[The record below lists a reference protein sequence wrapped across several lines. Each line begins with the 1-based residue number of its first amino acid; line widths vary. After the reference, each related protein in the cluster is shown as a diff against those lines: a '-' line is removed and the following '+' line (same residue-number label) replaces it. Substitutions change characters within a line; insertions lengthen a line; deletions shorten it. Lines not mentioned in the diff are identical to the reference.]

1 MKEAIET
8 TLIIIH
14 AIGGLG
20 LFLLGMIVMT
30 DGLRSLAGNAMRTA
44 LMRFTRTPLSGVLT
58 GAASTAIL
66 QSSSAT
72 TVATVGFVSAG
83 LISFSAAL
91 GIIFGAN
98 LGTTITGWLV
108 AILGFKLKLGTAILP
123 LILIGASLKL
133 FAKGRWANLGY
144 AIAGFGLIFV
154 GIATIQDAMGG
165 LGDMITPDRLPA
177 DTFIGRLQLVAL
189 GIIVTVITQS
199 SSAGVAATLTALY
212 AGVVN
217 FEQAAALIIG
227 MDMGTTVKA
236 IIATVGSSVNARR
249 TGLSH
254 VVYNFWTAGIAL
266 LLITPYT
273 WLWDAIA
280 PGQLTENAEI
290 ALVAFHTSFN
300 VVGITTIL
308 PFTRQFAHLIIG
320 LLPSKGLVDTDR
332 LNDALLEQPDLALN
346 AVQASIQAEFLALL
360 RHVAAILGD
369 PDGQRIDLTE
379 LQTALDETSTYLDR
393 IHLKT
398 GEGETWE
405 RLINTI
411 HALDHLQRLHERCE
425 EEEDRSQTVRA
436 TTELEEEHHL
446 FIESI
451 QEMIAL
457 VPTHRWQAAADRAR
471 ETSQRIHHKVRPYR
485 SDTIDRIAKGQ
496 IDVLTGTERLEAIRW
511 LRRASKHIARITQH
525 LNVAFLAIA
534 QFD

>member
-1 MKEAIET
+1 
-8 TLIIIH
+8 
-14 AIGGLG
+14 
-20 LFLLGMIVMT
+20 
-30 DGLRSLAGNAMRTA
+30 
-44 LMRFTRTPLSGVLT
+44 
-58 GAASTAIL
+58 
-66 QSSSAT
+66 
-72 TVATVGFVSAG
+72 
-83 LISFSAAL
+83 
-91 GIIFGAN
+91 
-98 LGTTITGWLV
+98 
-108 AILGFKLKLGTAILP
+108 
-123 LILIGASLKL
+123 
-133 FAKGRWANLGY
+133 
-144 AIAGFGLIFV
+144 
-154 GIATIQDAMGG
+154 
-165 LGDMITPDRLPA
+165 
-177 DTFIGRLQLVAL
+177 
-189 GIIVTVITQS
+189 
-199 SSAGVAATLTALY
+199 
-212 AGVVN
+212 
-217 FEQAAALIIG
+217 
-227 MDMGTTVKA
+227 MGTTVKA

-346 AVQASIQAEFLALL
+346 AVQASIQSEFLALL

-369 PDGQRIDLTE
+369 PDGQQVDLTE

-457 VPTHRWQAAADRAR
+457 VQRNRWQAAADRAR

-525 LNVAFLAIA
+525 LNLAFLAIA